1 MRRQMYKWVFFIALI
16 TGTCFLVEAQPVVG
30 RSNSVTIDFGYPK
43 IEYDASP
50 TFNDIN
56 DNNTIDVGESVLIAF
71 NIRNKGKYVANN
83 VTVRTLIDDR
93 IRGLELPAPK
103 NYGNIAP
110 GGEKFVKLVIKSDS
124 SLAAGIA
131 SLKFRIIENSDSAG
145 QISYAVNTADVARK
159 AKLRFTSHKFFTA
172 NNRIAREKPF
182 TLRLDL
188 QNLGNSVARELVFDF
203 DVPKQVLIETPL
215 EELSLQALQ
224 PGEIKEIK
232 IDMLVGINY
241 FDGNVPIKV
250 SVTEKTGQSR
260 DIQTVVAK
268 ITAPRL
274 K

>member
-1 MRRQMYKWVFFIALI
+1 MQKQIHIIAFFIALLGI
-16 TGTCFLVEAQPVVG
+16 GAVAEAQPVVG
-30 RSNSVTIDFGYPK
+30 RSNSVTINFGYPL

-50 TFNDIN
+50 TFNDVN

-83 VTVRTLIDDR
+83 VTVQTQIDER
-93 IRGLELPAPK
+93 IPGLQLPAPK

-110 GGEKFVKLVIKSDS
+110 GGERFVKLVIKSDS
-124 SLAAGIA
+124 TLAAGVA
-131 SLKFRIIENSDSAG
+131 SLKFNIIENADSAG
-145 QISYAVNTADVARK
+145 QIYYAVNTADVARK

-203 DVPKQVLIETPL
+203 DVPKQVLIETPI
-215 EELSLQALQ
+215 EELSMQSLQ
-224 PGEIKEIK
+224 PGEIREIK
-232 IDMLVGINY
+232 IEMLIGINY
-241 FDGNVPIKV
+241 FDANVPIKI

-268 ITAPRL
+268 INAFR
-274 K
+274 